1 MEKKITR
8 HNIIATMSVNLKSK
22 HRNPAKICA
31 VTSLVYFSIKRAKKE
46 ILIFFFV
53 FIIRL
58 RNQKRIVFVSNGLR
72 HSCFTI
78 DFLRIY
84 LQWIMIFKMGE
95 KNIELTWQIQTEKKL
110 KLDIQFMKS

>member
-1 MEKKITR
+1 MEKNITR

-46 ILIFFFV
+46 IFNFFV
-53 FIIRL
+53 FMIRL
-58 RNQKRIVFVSNGLR
+58 HNQKRIVFVPNGSR
-72 HSCFTI
+72 HSWFTI

-84 LQWIMIFKMGE
+84 LQWIMLF
-95 KNIELTWQIQTEKKL
+95 
-110 KLDIQFMKS
+110 